1 MCVGHNSRM
10 LKLSA
15 VTTHTTKHSYCMK
28 SRSYVVEAAAAAA
41 AAANRSLGH
50 GRAAAMGRRGGE
62 QRLSEA
68 VRIWVY
74 KGIDLAEIK
83 KEFQNIPRRMPLP
96 QSIKLYYRT
105 VCCWLVCAVL
115 LLSSIDQDTESGE
128 VLVISW
134 SIMRC

>member
-1 MCVGHNSRM
+1 M

-28 SRSYVVEAAAAAA
+28 SRSYVVEAA

-96 QSIKLYYRT
+96 QSIKLYYRNGKVT
-105 VCCWLVCAVL
+105 WLRIYACCGCSPVDQGVVL
-115 LLSSIDQDTESGE
+115 E
-128 VLVISW
+128 
-134 SIMRC
+134 C

>member
-1 MCVGHNSRM
+1 MNGGGEASDYGSSEGAPRRRPQPGHNSRM

-28 SRSYVVEAAAAAA
+28 SRSYVVEAA

-96 QSIKLYYRT
+96 QSIKLYYSR
-105 VCCWLVCAVL
+105 
-115 LLSSIDQDTESGE
+115 
-128 VLVISW
+128 SW
-134 SIMRC
+134 S